1 MAGDSPTDKRSEL
14 PNPALP
20 AALQRLWEKYLPEIS
35 RRISVLDQAVS
46 HLEASALTSQLRMEA
61 HEAAHKLAG
70 TLGTFG
76 HPQGSQDALALEE
89 AFASSIAM
97 RNITELRSRVIALQQ
112 IVRPQ

>member
-1 MAGDSPTDKRSEL
+1 MAGN
-14 PNPALP
+14 NPAGEPEPPHLSLP

-46 HLEASALTSQLRMEA
+46 AMETGALTSQLRMEA

-76 HPQGSQDALALEE
+76 HPQGSRDAHALEDE
-89 AFASSIAM
+89 FASSSETHNVM
-97 RNITELRSRVIALQQ
+97 ELRARVVALQR
-112 IVRPQ
+112 IVRPL